1 MKRGSADDWS
11 VVESGVESGLE
22 CGVES
27 GVEAVVSSV
36 CGTPI
41 VEVEALLRM
50 EQVETEIGIEAET
63 ETGVE

>member
-11 VVESGVESGLE
+11 EVESGVESGLE

-41 VEVEALLRM
+41 VEVEALL
-50 EQVETEIGIEAET
+50 
-63 ETGVE
+63 